1 MKAVLIWML
10 ALITALFPVS
20 AGAEASGDA
29 QQAEAEVLLATVVRR
44 EEGAL
49 LVRIDQLGADEDA
62 TYPWDEAEDDGD
74 ADDGEAEDEEG
85 AQEPPQRKGARK
97 ASSEAEIGQYTLLIV
112 EEDTPVW
119 TRGEDGFE
127 RAALEDIQEG
137 DLVSALVLDGTA
149 LGIVLESASDADA
162 SPAQGDGM
170 PA

>member
-62 TYPWDEAEDDGD
+62 TYPWDEAED
-74 ADDGEAEDEEG
+74 EEG

-127 RAALEDIQEG
+127 QAALEDIQEG